1 MARQKGRKPQ
11 QLWLPF
17 TAREMLPGRVVVV
30 HTHDLD
36 LTTDAGMETCLRR
49 MLAVPLD
56 QSMLLDFL
64 IGRRRGDP
72 HPSEEHAELHR
83 LMALLNSRYRG
94 RRFDFLGEGLTAVL
108 FRQSVRTLPEWLGR
122 TRFQAD

>member
-1 MARQKGRKPQ
+1 MARPLK
-11 QLWLPF
+11 QLRLPF
-17 TAREMLPGRVVVV
+17 TAAEMLPGSVVVV
-30 HTHDLD
+30 STADLD
-36 LTTDAGMETCLRR
+36 LTLDADVETCIRR

-83 LMALLNSRYRG
+83 LMVLLNSRYRG
-94 RRFDFLGEGLTAVL
+94 RRFDFLGKDLAAVL
-108 FRQSVRTLPEWLGR
+108 VRQSVRTMSEWLGKTR
-122 TRFQAD
+122 TQAD

>member
-1 MARQKGRKPQ
+1 MARRLK
-11 QLWLPF
+11 QLRLPF
-17 TAREMLPGRVVVV
+17 TAAEMLPGNVVVV
-30 HTHDLD
+30 STADLD

-56 QSMLLDFL
+56 QSLLLDFL

-72 HPSEEHAELHR
+72 HPSAEHAELHR

-94 RRFDFLGEGLTAVL
+94 RRFDFLGKDLAAVL
-108 FRQSVRTLPEWLGR
+108 FRQSVRTMPEWLGT
-122 TRFQAD
+122 TRAQVD